1 MRSSR
6 SRQVD
11 HMDEIA
17 LATLLASTL
26 RLSTPLILCALAGTL
41 CERAGVIDLGLEGKM
56 LLCAFAAGSAGA
68 LSGSLVLALLAA
80 LVVGIALSLLHGWGC
95 VSHRGD
101 QVVMGMAIT
110 MTAAG
115 LTVVLGIAW
124 FHQGG
129 QTPPLTDAARLAP
142 LFTDASNTLRTVP
155 YIGTVLALGLLG
167 HHALVYAAIAAVP
180 AVWWLL
186 YRTRFG
192 LRLRAA
198 GENPA
203 MVDAAGV
210 SVLTL
215 RYQALVLNGVF
226 SALAG
231 ACLVLAQNPSFVPHM
246 TAGRGYMALAAMI
259 FGKWHPVGAFWAC
272 LLFGFLDASAIR
284 LQGAPLPLI
293 GHVPVQAIQ
302 ALPYVLTVVLLA
314 GFIGRSRAPKA
325 LGIPYLKER

>member
-1 MRSSR
+1 
-6 SRQVD
+6 
-11 HMDEIA
+11 MDEIA
-17 LATLLASTL
+17 LGTLLGSTL
-26 RLSTPLILCALAGTL
+26 RVATPLILCALAGVL

-56 LLCAFAAGSAGA
+56 LLAAFAAGSVGTVTGSLALALGATIAVGLA
-68 LSGSLVLALLAA
+68 LSM
-80 LVVGIALSLLHGWGC
+80 LHGWAC

-129 QTPPLTDAARLAP
+129 QTPPLPDAVRLGPQFAGLAAAVRDWPLVGAP
-142 LFTDASNTLRTVP
+142 
-155 YIGTVLALGLLG
+155 LALGLLG
-167 HHALVYAAIAAVP
+167 HHVLVYGALAAVP

-210 SVLTL
+210 SLVRL
-215 RYQALVLNGVF
+215 RYT
-226 SALAG
+226 ALAG
-231 ACLVLAQNPSFVPHM
+231 NGALAALAGSTLVLAQNPSFVPHM
-246 TAGRGYMALAAMI
+246 TAGRGYMAIAAMI
-259 FGKWHPVGAFWAC
+259 FGKWHPVGAFLAC
-272 LLFGFLDASAIR
+272 LLFGFLDALAIR
-284 LQGAPLPLI
+284 LQGAPLPLV
-293 GHVPVQAIQ
+293 GKVPVQAIQ

-314 GFIGRSRAPKA
+314 GFIGRTRTPKA
-325 LGIPYLKER
+325 LGIPYLKDR